1 MKFPTHFWRYFAIL
15 WITVLGVLGA
25 AIWLDN
31 HRDIFETQAP
41 AQANLA
47 PEKIWV
53 DKGHELLRLG
63 NCMAC
68 HTERGQAAGAGGRA
82 FDTPFGKVYSSNITP
97 DAKHGLGTWNANDF
111 WRALHYG
118 KSKDGRLLTPVF
130 PYQHTTLIA
139 REDSDAMFEAIKT
152 WAPAANQ
159 KAIAQASKTLD

>member
-15 WITVLGVLGA
+15 WITVLVVLGA

-53 DKGHELLRLG
+53 DNGHELLRLG

-82 FDTPFGKVYSSNITP
+82 FQTPFGKVYSSNITP
-97 DAKHGLGTWNANDF
+97 DVQQGLGAWDANDF
-111 WRALHYG
+111 LARIAPRKIQRWPITHARVSLSAH
-118 KSKDGRLLTPVF
+118 
-130 PYQHTTLIA
+130 HTHIA
-139 REDSDAMFEAIKT
+139 
-152 WAPAANQ
+152 
-159 KAIAQASKTLD
+159 